1 MIPSRLFAFAV
12 FWLAFVGGAARAQ
25 DVRPPGFS
33 LPPITAGPLTPA
45 KELFG
50 RVQRPNAG
58 PDRSIG
64 FYSNGCMSGGVA
76 LPLSGPTWQVMR
88 PSRNRFYGRR
98 RLIAMIQRVS
108 KKVAAQTNWAG
119 LLIGDMSQP
128 RGGPMLGGHGSHQ
141 IGLDADIWLRQMPPQ
156 EIPMAQR
163 ETVMSSMVVA
173 PNRIDVNGYFTPDT
187 LGAIK
192 AVATDPEVERVLV
205 NPAIKRAICQ
215 RAKGDRSW
223 LEKVRPN
230 AGHDYHMHVR
240 IGCAGER
247 SCRPQRDVVPGE
259 GCGPALDYWFQPGIL
274 FPRPAPPPVKPP
286 PPFTVAKLPGEC
298 AAVLYAP

>member
-1 MIPSRLFAFAV
+1 MIPMRLLVAALFISAV
-12 FWLAFVGGAARAQ
+12 SAGFARAQ
-25 DVRPPGFS
+25 DVRPAGFT
-33 LPPITAGPLTPA
+33 LPPMVATPMTPA

-64 FYSNGCMSGGVA
+64 FYSNGCLSGAVA
-76 LPLSGPTWQVMR
+76 LPMTGPTWQVMR
-88 PSRNRFYGRR
+88 PGRNRFYGRR

-108 KKVAAQTNWAG
+108 KKVAAQTNWPG

-163 ETVMSSMVVA
+163 ETIMSSMVVA
-173 PNRIDVNGYFTPDT
+173 PNRIDMNGYWTPDT

-205 NPAIKRAICQ
+205 NPAIKRAICRQ
-215 RAKGDRSW
+215 AKGDRSW
-223 LEKVRPN
+223 LQKVRPN
-230 AGHDYHMHVR
+230 WGHDYHMHVR
-240 IGCAGER
+240 IGCGGER

-259 GCGPALDYWFQPGIL
+259 GCGKELDYWFQPAIL
-274 FPRPAPPPVKPP
+274 FPQPAPKPP
-286 PPFTVAKLPGEC
+286 KPLPPFTVAKLPGEC
-298 AAVLYAP
+298 AAVLNAP